1 MRSLA
6 LVLVGLVLGLASLQ
20 LQSAWALSPYRHSSR
35 GPARSQ
41 SGVIAV
47 TSLIE
52 TVEQDFQVS
61 VQPYICMHCL
71 LQYSICC
78 CCMVAEWAA
87 KFEGKECM

>member
-6 LVLVGLVLGLASLQ
+6 LVLVGLALGLASLQ

-35 GPARSQ
+35 GRSQ

-52 TVEQDFQVS
+52 TVEQYFQVS
-61 VQPYICMHCL
+61 VQPYISMHCL
-71 LQYSICC
+71 QQYSICC
-78 CCMVAEWAA
+78 CCMFAEWAA
-87 KFEGKECM
+87 EFEGKECM